1 MGVNVMG
8 AKALLRTGVKA
19 MELTQLNRCYLIAD
33 SGEEVRVTKEM
44 VRMACCQLL
53 ARCKK

>member
-1 MGVNVMG
+1 MG